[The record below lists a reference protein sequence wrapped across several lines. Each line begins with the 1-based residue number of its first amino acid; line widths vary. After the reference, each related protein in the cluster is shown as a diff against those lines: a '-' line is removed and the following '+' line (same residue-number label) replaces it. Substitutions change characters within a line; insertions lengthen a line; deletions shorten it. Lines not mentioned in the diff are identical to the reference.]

1 MRCKIKGVLFEIT
14 FPFAAFIAFVLS
26 FRAPSNVLIAIF
38 SSLFHESWH
47 LAAMLAVG
55 NPPECVRL
63 ELTGMNIKR
72 MQSVRISIKNELLI
86 ALCGPLAN
94 VFVFIIC
101 IIALCFYENELI
113 LSAACINFILM
124 TFNLLPIK
132 RLDGGMALYFLL
144 SRKFDAGFCSL
155 ILKITSIFFITVM
168 YAWGIYV
175 FIVSKYNFSVLMI
188 AIFLT
193 ASLFG
198 SNEY

>member
-1 MRCKIKGVLFEIT
+1 MIT

-26 FRAPSNVLIAIF
+26 FRAPSNVLIAIL

-55 NPPECVRL
+55 NPPESVRL

-72 MQSVRISIKNELLI
+72 MQSVKISIKNEMLI
-86 ALCGPLAN
+86 ALCGPMAN
-94 VFVFIIC
+94 AFAVIIC

-113 LSAACINFILM
+113 LSVACINLILM

-144 SRKFDAGFCSL
+144 SRKFDADLCSH
-155 ILKITSIFFITVM
+155 ILKITSVFFISLM
-168 YAWGIYV
+168 YLWGIYV

>member
-1 MRCKIKGVLFEIT
+1 MRFKIKGISFEIT

-38 SSLFHESWH
+38 SSLFHELWH

-55 NPPECVRL
+55 NPPESVRL

-72 MQSVRISIKNELLI
+72 MQSVKISIKNELFI
-86 ALCGPLAN
+86 ALCGPMAN
-94 VFVFIIC
+94 AFVFIIC
-101 IIALCFYENELI
+101 IIVLCFYENELI
-113 LSAACINFILM
+113 LSTACINLILM

-132 RLDGGMALYFLL
+132 RLDGGMALYFML
-144 SRKFDAGFCSL
+144 SRKFDADFCSH
-155 ILKITSIFFITVM
+155 ILKITSVFFIAVM
-168 YAWGIYV
+168 YIWGIYV
-175 FIVSKYNFSVLMI
+175 FVFSKYNFSVLII